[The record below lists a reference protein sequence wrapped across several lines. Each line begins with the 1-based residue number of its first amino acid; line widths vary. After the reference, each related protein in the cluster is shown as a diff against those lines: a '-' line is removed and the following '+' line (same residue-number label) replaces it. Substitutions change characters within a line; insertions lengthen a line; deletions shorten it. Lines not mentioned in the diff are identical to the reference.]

1 MSSKVASAN
10 TGDTAIERD
19 GIADF
24 FANNKL
30 NLGDKLKGNVY
41 TGVVAGRGNS
51 DQELVR
57 DEEVIYV
64 STEMKVENRSRS
76 SNSDMTWHESISKAE
91 RVESGVRTE

>member
-76 SNSDMTWHESISKAE
+76 SKLGHDVARIDIEGGAR
-91 RVESGVRTE
+91 RVGGED

>member
-1 MSSKVASAN
+1 MSSKITSTN
-10 TGDTAIERD
+10 RDDTALERD
-19 GIADF
+19 GSADF

-41 TGVVAGRGNS
+41 TGVVAGRGSS
-51 DQELVR
+51 DEELVR

-76 SNSDMTWHESISKAE
+76 SNSERRWHESILKAE
-91 RVESGVRTE
+91 IGGED